1 MSFHKN
7 IHPCNYHIIFSPLC
21 LFKISNVFN
30 SLAKYDLSNWIKAFP
45 ERKKER
51 GREAPGLWPCIPA
64 EASPEMGQV
73 DLAFEDSP
81 QLLLEDLFKAEHEP
95 ILRVNKPQFR
105 EVADTVH
112 YVEGQN
118 Q

>member
-1 MSFHKN
+1 MDKS
-7 IHPCNYHIIFSPLC
+7 
-21 LFKISNVFN
+21 ISREE
-30 SLAKYDLSNWIKAFP
+30 
-45 ERKKER
+45 ERER
-51 GREAPGLWPCIPA
+51 GREAPGLCPCIPA

-81 QLLLEDLFKAEHEP
+81 QPLSEDLLKAEHEP
-95 ILRVNKPQFR
+95 ILGVNTPQFR